1 MPSYEPTPRRFSII
15 SVSRTAS
22 RRNSIDEPSRPV
34 FDRPPP
40 TPSSPVDL
48 ARALQKLQHVRD
60 GSEAEERGRSR
71 QSVGERAIRT
81 TWGHDEPIKVP
92 AARRES
98 SASTRDRIA
107 IWEQRSRSQSKGR
120 SKSRGRGLEAGSRIS
135 VVPEVPEL
143 LAALA
148 QLQTKDR
155 SPLAVHSGTNFDI
168 STYEKGEVHRPALG
182 GNANGHAPVIPDSE
196 LFETP
201 FEAYHSPEL
210 RSKFPG
216 LDPDEGNDPFPD
228 PWKSD
233 DVDLEETPEV
243 NSFREQPSRDHGVEE
258 TLHAVSARLE
268 NLVVVGTTAL
278 DETSSASILPTPIL
292 AVPESLPTPMH
303 TPPPVWC
310 VPTLS
315 IVERAGSAGPVSPM
329 TPAGS
334 ISTPTKTMDG
344 SKGPE
349 QPHGSNLPPSSSPTT
364 SAPPPLPSTPVM
376 TASNPAMPLTPE
388 ATPNSNK
395 TARTP
400 IEMTFERRLTPTPTL
415 CDFEDALTSTPHQ
428 SPLVEPTYRP
438 IEIQAPKDTDWDE
451 GTADHFHLPPSL
463 LADGATRQEPSQSEI
478 PQDTRSHGWPSKK
491 NASPPSA
498 EPQILAPEEEA
509 TGYHNVWRIKEY
521 EPEFLVP
528 KNSAAASAAE
538 IRRLTDVD
546 FSGNPLQDPPKSQ
559 LSAEAEPFRP
569 IARDVPNPYPYS
581 SKPGGGD
588 FAVHIPTSPTS
599 TYRPR
604 LPPRNRPARR
614 DPPGRYTA
622 RRGTTGSQG
631 PRKNEWDALPVIER
645 AIHAASIGVIQG
657 LTIPTELIRG
667 LRDSYYPPPGRPD
680 IVKAYQPRRRL
691 PVRQAHP
698 HPHPST
704 HLLTPSSA
712 SSSPRTTTSSP
723 PPSSPASS
731 PSTAAASPSVRP
743 PTTTPGTAPS
753 PTRPQSSSSPS
764 TTPKRRGPRS
774 RTRSSTSK
782 PSTTPASPTTPSRST
797 RPAPPSAASTRA
809 PTSPSPSPSSHPS
822 ARATSR
828 APASDTRRTPSPRPT
843 TCPRTPS
850 RPPAP

>member
-48 ARALQKLQHVRD
+48 TKALQKLQHVQD
-60 GSEAEERGRSR
+60 GEVEERGRSR
-71 QSVGERAIRT
+71 QSAGERAIRT

-135 VVPEVPEL
+135 IVPEVPEL

-148 QLQTKDR
+148 QLQTKER
-155 SPLAVHSGTNFDI
+155 SPLAVNAVSNFDI
-168 STYEKGEVHRPALG
+168 STYEKGEAHTPALS
-182 GNANGHAPVIPDSE
+182 GNVQEDVQVITESE
-196 LFETP
+196 PFQTP
-201 FEAYHSPEL
+201 FEAHHSPEL

-216 LDPDEGNDPFPD
+216 ADPDEGNDPFPD

-233 DVDLEETPEV
+233 DVGLDEETGV
-243 NSFREQPSRDHGVEE
+243 DAFIEQSPRNHGVEE
-258 TLHAVSARLE
+258 TLHAVSIRLE
-268 NLVVVGTTAL
+268 GLVGAGRAAF
-278 DETSSASILPTPIL
+278 DEAASSSTVLSPIL
-292 AVPESLPTPMH
+292 VVPESLPTPAH

-310 VPTLS
+310 ISTLS
-315 IVERAGSAGPVSPM
+315 IVERAGSAGPISPM

-334 ISTPTKTMDG
+334 ISAPTKAMDAI
-344 SKGPE
+344 KGPV
-349 QPHGSNLPPSSSPTT
+349 QSHGPNLAPSSSPTT
-364 SAPPPLPSTPVM
+364 SAPPQLPSTPVM
-376 TASNPAMPLTPE
+376 SASNPVLPLTPE
-388 ATPNSNK
+388 ATPDSNK
-395 TARTP
+395 PARTP
-400 IEMTFERRLTPTPTL
+400 VEMTFERLLTPTPTL
-415 CDFEDALTSTPHQ
+415 CEFEDALTSTPHQ

-463 LADGATRQEPSQSEI
+463 LADVATIQEPARSEI
-478 PQDTRSHGWPSKK
+478 PEAPRSRGCPSQQH
-491 NASPPSA
+491 ASPPSARA

-521 EPEFLVP
+521 EPEFPVP
-528 KNSAAASAAE
+528 KNSSAESAAE
-538 IRRLTDVD
+538 VRRLTDVD
-546 FSGNPLQDPPKSQ
+546 FSGTPLQDPRKIQ

-581 SKPGGGD
+581 NKPGGGD
-588 FAVHIPTSPTS
+588 FAVHIPPSPTS

-604 LPPRNRPARR
+604 LPPRNRPTRR

-622 RRGTTGSQG
+622 RRGTTTTQG
-631 PRKNEWDALPVIER
+631 PRKNEWDAPPVIER

-667 LRDSYYPPPGRPD
+667 LRDTYYPPPGRPD
-680 IVKAYQPRRRL
+680 IVKAYQSRRRL
-691 PVRQAHP
+691 PVR
-698 HPHPST
+698 
-704 HLLTPSSA
+704 
-712 SSSPRTTTSSP
+712 
-723 PPSSPASS
+723 
-731 PSTAAASPSVRP
+731 
-743 PTTTPGTAPS
+743 
-753 PTRPQSSSSPS
+753 
-764 TTPKRRGPRS
+764 
-774 RTRSSTSK
+774 
-782 PSTTPASPTTPSRST
+782 
-797 RPAPPSAASTRA
+797 
-809 PTSPSPSPSSHPS
+809 
-822 ARATSR
+822 
-828 APASDTRRTPSPRPT
+828 
-843 TCPRTPS
+843 
-850 RPPAP
+850 